1 MRIACLFFISSL
13 SKETPVMHFSHQL
26 SEKLA
31 PLNLLKHPFYLA
43 WNAGT
48 LSRETL
54 AYYAQQYAHHV
65 EAFPRYLSA
74 IHTQCDD
81 LKKRQILLGNLV
93 DEEQGPENHP
103 QLWLQFA
110 AALGM
115 DEAAVR
121 NASHYPQTS
130 QLVDSFFKLT
140 RSDYATGL
148 GALYAYEHQTPAVAE
163 TKLDG
168 LKKHYDITDKA
179 GVQFFE
185 VHANA
190 DVWHTQEVAGLLDTL
205 STEEQMRAEAGALTA
220 AKALWNFLDGI
231 VAHAPGAKEAVA
243 AAGCLNEMPT
253 LNETV
258 H

>member
-1 MRIACLFFISSL
+1 
-13 SKETPVMHFSHQL
+13 MHFSDQL
-26 SEKLA
+26 SKTLA
-31 PLNLLKHPFYLA
+31 PLNLLKHSFYQA

-48 LSRETL
+48 LSQETL

-74 IHTQCDD
+74 IHTQCAD

-110 AALGM
+110 QAVGM
-115 DEAAVR
+115 DEASVR
-121 NASHYPQTS
+121 NATHYPETTH
-130 QLVDSFFKLT
+130 LVDSFFKLT

-163 TKLDG
+163 TKLYG
-168 LKKHYDITDKA
+168 LKKHYGILEKA
-179 GVQFFE
+179 DLQFFE

-190 DVWHTQEVAGLLDTL
+190 DVWHTQEVAGLLNAL
-205 STEEQMRAEAGALTA
+205 SVEEQQRAEAGALVA
-220 AKALWNFLDGI
+220 AKALWGFLDGI
-231 VAHAPGAKEAVA
+231 VAHVPGAKEAVA
-243 AAGCLNEMPT
+243 AAGCANMAPISA
-253 LNETV
+253 TV

>member
-1 MRIACLFFISSL
+1 
-13 SKETPVMHFSHQL
+13 MHFSDQL

-31 PLNLLKHPFYLA
+31 PLNLLKHPFYQA

-54 AYYAQQYAHHV
+54 AYYAQQYAPHV

-74 IHTQCDD
+74 IHSQCPD
-81 LKKRQILLGNLV
+81 LEKRQILLGNLV

-110 AALGM
+110 QAVGM
-115 DEAAVR
+115 DEAAIR
-121 NASHYPQTS
+121 AATHYPETTH
-130 QLVDSFFKLT
+130 LVDSFFKLT

-168 LKKHYDITDKA
+168 LKKHYDIQDKA

-185 VHANA
+185 VHAKA
-190 DVWHTQEVAGLLDTL
+190 DIWHTQEVANLLNAL
-205 STEEQMRAEAGALTA
+205 STEEQARAETGALIA
-220 AKALWNFLDGI
+220 AEALWGFLNGI
-231 VAHAPGAKEAVA
+231 VAHAPGAKEALA
-243 AAGCLNEMPT
+243 AAACTGMAE